1 MVQGLSFVSKSNEQS
16 EIRLIYDSGE
26 TTILL
31 FASGFPLSAKE
42 LYIKSIYELFRT
54 HPEITPYDELSGLFK
69 WWFAKH
75 KLEYPLLAGTFGCD
89 ERKRIGKRIKEIR
102 ETKRIEAR
110 QLAAI
115 VGINPANLSRIEQG
129 KISTG
134 LDILS
139 RIANGLGYK
148 LDFVEQ

>member
-1 MVQGLSFVSKSNEQS
+1 MLQGLSFVSKSNEQS
-16 EIRLIYDSGE
+16 EIRLIHDSGE

-31 FASGFPLSAKE
+31 FASESPLTAKE
-42 LYIKSIYELFRT
+42 RYINAIHELFRT
-54 HPEITPYDELSGLFK
+54 HSEITPYDELLGLFR
-69 WWFAKH
+69 WWFAKQ
-75 KLEYPLLAGTFGCD
+75 KLEYPLLVGTFGYD
-89 ERKRIGKRIKEIR
+89 ERKRIGKHIKEIR
-102 ETKRIEAR
+102 EAKRIEAR

-134 LDILS
+134 SGILS
-139 RIANGLGYK
+139 RIANALGYK